1 MFFASLC
8 HLPSTCVL
16 MMLSRVG
23 SEATMDLLPL
33 EKWLVDPANSLP
45 GIPQPGPA
53 AHSPF

>member
-8 HLPSTCVL
+8 YLPSTCVL